1 MQRQPD
7 DYDYEGHRIVYVNG
21 TGNGNSRLGNWALGI
36 AATLIT
42 AVILGSA
49 ALLWNMNSTMT
60 IVIYRLTAVEQAVD
74 RASK

>member
-7 DYDYEGHRIVYVNG
+7 DYDYDGNRIVYVNG
-21 TGNGNSRLGNWALGI
+21 NGNGNSRLGNWALGI